1 MGHHIVDLSPSAPAQ
16 IRMAKPTADDDA
28 QEPVFTPSDRITV
41 PPAAIELLRNC
52 IQSPKAGKAGNEQI
66 RAAVAPICAEARRT
80 NAMPEHLLVS
90 LKELCHSLP
99 EYESIRG
106 ARERGVFLETVV
118 KLAIEEYYR
127 S

>member
-1 MGHHIVDLSPSAPAQ
+1 MV
-16 IRMAKPTADDDA
+16 KPTADDDA
-28 QEPVFTPSDRITV
+28 QEPVFTSSNRITV

-52 IQSPKAGKAGNEQI
+52 IQAPKAGKAANEEI
-66 RAAVAPICAEARRT
+66 RAAVAPICAEARRFHV
-80 NAMPEHLLVS
+80 MPEQLLIS

-106 ARERGVFLETVV
+106 ARERGLFLETVV

-127 S
+127 T

>member
-1 MGHHIVDLSPSAPAQ
+1 MGHHIVDQSPSAPAQ

-28 QEPVFTPSDRITV
+28 QEPVLTPSDRITV

-52 IQSPKAGKAGNEQI
+52 IQSPKEGKAGNEQI
-66 RAAVAPICAEARRT
+66 RAAVAPICDEARR
-80 NAMPEHLLVS
+80 ARVMPEQLLVS

-106 ARERGVFLETVV
+106 ARERGAFLDAVV

-127 S
+127 A